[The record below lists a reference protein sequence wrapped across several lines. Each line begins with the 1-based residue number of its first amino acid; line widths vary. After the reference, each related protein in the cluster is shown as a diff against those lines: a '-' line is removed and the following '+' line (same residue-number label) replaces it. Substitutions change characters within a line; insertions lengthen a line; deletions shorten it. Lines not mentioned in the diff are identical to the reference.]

1 MFFKFT
7 MPNQKFD
14 ENNSIRIIFMK
25 IIIKVNIIK
34 IYKNAHFITR
44 KFRITSIFISFSIIL
59 FVTKQLGIG
68 FSATRESSKVSF
80 YILWNVY
87 LSGQYTIKEGY
98 KKTKSHTSWVL
109 YWWGIPANTKKH
121 LWTALLH
128 FLSLMA
134 FRNIFYYRRMS
145 TDRFITHFVNLTTFR
160 NKS

>member
-87 LSGQYTIKEGY
+87 LSGQYTYIK
-98 KKTKSHTSWVL
+98 KLSHILLEFYIDEEYQQIQKNIYELLYYISWVL
-109 YWWGIPANTKKH
+109 WHSGTYFIIGGW
-121 LWTALLH
+121 ALTD
-128 FLSLMA
+128 LSHIL
-134 FRNIFYYRRMS
+134 
-145 TDRFITHFVNLTTFR
+145 
-160 NKS
+160 

>member
-14 ENNSIRIIFMK
+14 QNNSIRIIFMK

-87 LSGQYTIKEGY
+87 LSGQYTYIK
-98 KKTKSHTSWVL
+98 KLSHILLEFYIDEEYQQIQKNIYELLYYISWVL
-109 YWWGIPANTKKH
+109 WHSGTYFIIGGWVLTD
-121 LWTALLH
+121 
-128 FLSLMA
+128 LSHIL
-134 FRNIFYYRRMS
+134 
-145 TDRFITHFVNLTTFR
+145 
-160 NKS
+160 

>member
-14 ENNSIRIIFMK
+14 ENDSIRIIFMK

-87 LSGQYTIKEGY
+87 LSGQYTYIK
-98 KKTKSHTSWVL
+98 KLSHILLEFYIDEEYQQIQKNIYELLYYISWVL
-109 YWWGIPANTKKH
+109 WHSGTYFIIGGWVMTD
-121 LWTALLH
+121 
-128 FLSLMA
+128 LSHIL
-134 FRNIFYYRRMS
+134 
-145 TDRFITHFVNLTTFR
+145 
-160 NKS
+160 

>member
-87 LSGQYTIKEGY
+87 LSGQYTYIK
-98 KKTKSHTSWVL
+98 KLSHILLEFYIDEEYQQIQKNIYELLYYISWVL
-109 YWWGIPANTKKH
+109 WHSGTYFIIGGWVLTD
-121 LWTALLH
+121 
-128 FLSLMA
+128 LSHIL
-134 FRNIFYYRRMS
+134 
-145 TDRFITHFVNLTTFR
+145 
-160 NKS
+160 

>member
-7 MPNQKFD
+7 MPNQKSD

-68 FSATRESSKVSF
+68 FNATRESSKVSF

-87 LSGQYTIKEGY
+87 LSGQYTYIK
-98 KKTKSHTSWVL
+98 KLSHILLEFYIDEEYQQIQKNIYELLYYISWVL
-109 YWWGIPANTKKH
+109 WHSGTYFIIGGWVLTD
-121 LWTALLH
+121 
-128 FLSLMA
+128 LSHIL
-134 FRNIFYYRRMS
+134 
-145 TDRFITHFVNLTTFR
+145 
-160 NKS
+160 

>member
-44 KFRITSIFISFSIIL
+44 KFTITSIFIIFSIIL

-87 LSGQYTIKEGY
+87 LSGQYTYIK
-98 KKTKSHTSWVL
+98 KLSHILLEFYIDEEYQQIQKNIYELLYYISWVL
-109 YWWGIPANTKKH
+109 WHSGTYFIIGGWVLTD
-121 LWTALLH
+121 
-128 FLSLMA
+128 LSHIL
-134 FRNIFYYRRMS
+134 
-145 TDRFITHFVNLTTFR
+145 
-160 NKS
+160 

>member
-14 ENNSIRIIFMK
+14 ENNSIRIIFIK

-87 LSGQYTIKEGY
+87 LSGQYTYIK
-98 KKTKSHTSWVL
+98 KLSHILLEFYIDEEYQQIQKNIYELLYYISWVL
-109 YWWGIPANTKKH
+109 WHSGTYFIIGGWVLTD
-121 LWTALLH
+121 
-128 FLSLMA
+128 LSHIL
-134 FRNIFYYRRMS
+134 
-145 TDRFITHFVNLTTFR
+145 
-160 NKS
+160 

>member
-80 YILWNVY
+80 YILSNVY
-87 LSGQYTIKEGY
+87 LSGQYTYIK
-98 KKTKSHTSWVL
+98 KLSHILLEFYIDEEYQQIQKNIYELLYYISWVL
-109 YWWGIPANTKKH
+109 WHSGTYFIIGGWVLTD
-121 LWTALLH
+121 
-128 FLSLMA
+128 LSHIL
-134 FRNIFYYRRMS
+134 
-145 TDRFITHFVNLTTFR
+145 
-160 NKS
+160 

>member
-68 FSATRESSKVSF
+68 FNATRESSKVSF

-87 LSGQYTIKEGY
+87 LSGQYTYIK
-98 KKTKSHTSWVL
+98 KLSHILLEFYIDEEYQQIQKNIYELLYYISWVL
-109 YWWGIPANTKKH
+109 WHSGTYFIIGGWVLTD
-121 LWTALLH
+121 
-128 FLSLMA
+128 LSHIL
-134 FRNIFYYRRMS
+134 
-145 TDRFITHFVNLTTFR
+145 
-160 NKS
+160 

>member
-14 ENNSIRIIFMK
+14 ENDSIRIIFMK

-87 LSGQYTIKEGY
+87 LSGQYTYIK
-98 KKTKSHTSWVL
+98 KLSHILLEFYIDEEYQQIQKNIYELLYYISWVL
-109 YWWGIPANTKKH
+109 WHSGTYFIIGGWVLTD
-121 LWTALLH
+121 
-128 FLSLMA
+128 LSHIL
-134 FRNIFYYRRMS
+134 
-145 TDRFITHFVNLTTFR
+145 
-160 NKS
+160 

>member
-7 MPNQKFD
+7 MPNQKSD

-87 LSGQYTIKEGY
+87 LSGQYTYIK
-98 KKTKSHTSWVL
+98 KLSHILLEFYIDEEYQQIQKNIYELLYYISWVL
-109 YWWGIPANTKKH
+109 WHSGTYFIIGGWVLTD
-121 LWTALLH
+121 
-128 FLSLMA
+128 LSHIL
-134 FRNIFYYRRMS
+134 
-145 TDRFITHFVNLTTFR
+145 
-160 NKS
+160 